1 MLINNPAFMGFGCKT
16 LYVRSSR
23 QYTVVWPPHFCP
35 MKFTHLIEIND
46 PLNPLIDP
54 LSREQ
59 LWRGL
64 VLRAEAPQM
73 FVPWLDSCKLI
84 ERSAATLSRE
94 LRYGTLTVLDTVTFV
109 PQESVHYAV
118 PAQKD
123 IPQSSLMM
131 TIEEPEPE
139 IFFVRF
145 EYDDGT
151 GDSATQEEA
160 FYNDFR
166 RSAYKEADIDTIR
179 IIRQLAEE
187 GRFDTP
193 PI

>member
-1 MLINNPAFMGFGCKT
+1 
-16 LYVRSSR
+16 
-23 QYTVVWPPHFCP
+23 

-73 FVPWLDSCKLI
+73 FMPWLDSCKLI
-84 ERSAATLSRE
+84 ERSANLLSRE
-94 LRYGTLTVLDTVTFV
+94 LQYGTLTVRDTVTFV

-123 IPQSSLMM
+123 IAQSSLVM

-139 IFFVRF
+139 VFFVRF

-151 GDSATQEEA
+151 GESRNDEEEM
-160 FYNDFR
+160 YNDFR

-193 PI
+193 PM